1 MRIEPGPRET
11 LVTAFLLCLST
22 QKPSETLSQLAG
34 EWRSVCLW
42 CTSVVS
48 MPKRKQSDAVK
59 ARIAGMR
66 EKNSRVQAAAEL
78 QSMTPAEKK
87 ARKYRNDAV
96 WVPRVLS
103 CMRVLSLSC
112 CTPRDDWRLSNI
124 CDRLVL
130 VVFIMSYHR
139 YARNDA
145 EHKGEER
152 LRSPGQAGVPQCL
165 SAQVRCT
172 ATTIRTCAR
181 L

>member
-1 MRIEPGPRET
+1 
-11 LVTAFLLCLST
+11 
-22 QKPSETLSQLAG
+22 
-34 EWRSVCLW
+34 
-42 CTSVVS
+42 

-112 CTPRDDWRLSNI
+112 GGLHSCGRGMAGMAGTVR
-124 CDRLVL
+124 
-130 VVFIMSYHR
+130 VV
-139 YARNDA
+139 
-145 EHKGEER
+145 
-152 LRSPGQAGVPQCL
+152 
-165 SAQVRCT
+165 AQ
-172 ATTIRTCAR
+172 
-181 L
+181 